1 MKVLLCFGRNYDR
14 ILAVVNKAGEL
25 KISFRDAVLKNSK
38 KKKKIKEGFVPMK
51 QTFRIPFPLSV
62 LPSTCASVVVR

>member
-25 KISFRDAVLKNSK
+25 KISLRDAVLRNSK
-38 KKKKIKEGFVPMK
+38 KKHIKTKSKRVCTHEANF
-51 QTFRIPFPLSV
+51 
-62 LPSTCASVVVR
+62 